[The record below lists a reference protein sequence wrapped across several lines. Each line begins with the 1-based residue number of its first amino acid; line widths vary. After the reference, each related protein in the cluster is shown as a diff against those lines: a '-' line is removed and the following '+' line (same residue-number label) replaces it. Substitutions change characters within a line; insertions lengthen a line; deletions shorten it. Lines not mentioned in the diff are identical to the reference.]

1 MKNNQKVYKLLDL
14 ALLFFL
20 MIHIQAQD
28 TLVTSRKSFLS
39 GNFSDKLIVINSI
52 PTDSEEYHPL
62 IEDAANFILDC
73 SPFFTNETDFN
84 NLSVAVI
91 KHLNPLNKK
100 DLELLENMYAQ
111 LKDSTTKL
119 MILTTLASIEPQPD
133 TITNQILEYLK
144 TIVNSDS
151 NYVGQELEQALSI
164 AANSKKT
171 IFFPILLECYANSSS
186 NSVKNI
192 AKNGIDALA
201 PEYKD
206 EVIKIL
212 ENNSGHDKLTALQ
225 LVLENEQNSDFFK
238 AEIAENALK
247 NAILITG
254 NVADTAPVIID
265 LQLASI
271 QELNRTVWTRANSVV
286 EQFFILAEQEFK
298 KNLMT
303 EDQFILSITA
313 FANLNPTKASSY
325 LTNYLGD
332 CNTRFEANKTYSESI
347 VLTVIQTLG
356 KLRNHIAFDNL
367 LYTTYLEYPEVILS
381 AARDA
386 LVKLKW

>member
-265 LQLASI
+265 
-271 QELNRTVWTRANSVV
+271 
-286 EQFFILAEQEFK
+286 
-298 KNLMT
+298 
-303 EDQFILSITA
+303 FILSITA